1 MLKLIDLSINGHILT
16 MTVLIE
22 GDANRAYQ
30 LSVDMET
37 ERYSVVKSE
46 IPSEYKIYERQAK
59 TALRRYKGKA
69 LPEVITSMWY

>member
-1 MLKLIDLSINGHILT
+1 MLKLIDLSLNGHILT

-30 LSVDMET
+30 MSVDIKT
-37 ERYSVVKSE
+37 ERYSVVNSD

-59 TALRRYKGKA
+59 TALRRYKGKS
-69 LPEVITSMWY
+69 LPEIITSMWY